1 MGDEQL
7 WPTRRASVYNG
18 ADPGRPQWKSRLR
31 GALVHESEL
40 ARNDANPQVLHR
52 PMAYESGLPR
62 SVI

>member
-31 GALVHESEL
+31 GV
-40 ARNDANPQVLHR
+40 DA
-52 PMAYESGLPR
+52 GL
-62 SVI
+62 